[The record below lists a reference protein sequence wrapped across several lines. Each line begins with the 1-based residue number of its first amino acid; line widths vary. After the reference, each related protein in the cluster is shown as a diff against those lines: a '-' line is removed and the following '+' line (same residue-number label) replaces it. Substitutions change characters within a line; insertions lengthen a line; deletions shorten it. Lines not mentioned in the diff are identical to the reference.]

1 MKTKVPAAKTQIHH
15 VWLQLLTEPSRIED
29 ESLQLTG
36 KGVLNY
42 FW

>member
-1 MKTKVPAAKTQIHH
+1 MKTKVPAAKAQKCH

-36 KGVLNY
+36 QGVLDY
-42 FW
+42 FQ